1 MDKKQ
6 EVSWD
11 YPVDI
16 KFWKQQVIK
25 EEIEREKDDYNLE
38 ASDDEVL
45 ESDFS
50 SDMSGRSFCTHHYE
64 RFKCAF

>member
-38 ASDDEVL
+38 ASDEVL
-45 ESDFS
+45 ESD
-50 SDMSGRSFCTHHYE
+50 MPGRSFCTDHYE